1 MMLVPFGVKPDN
13 VPIGGAFDLSFI
25 SVTITEKLHA
35 PAYPN
40 LLTFVCQSNP
50 ILMMIFHLI

>member
-1 MMLVPFGVKPDN
+1 
-13 VPIGGAFDLSFI
+13 
-25 SVTITEKLHA
+25 LHA

>member
-1 MMLVPFGVKPDN
+1 MMLVHFGVKPDN
-13 VPIGGAFDLSFI
+13 VLGGAFDLSFI
-25 SVTITEKLHA
+25 SVTIIEKLHA

>member
-1 MMLVPFGVKPDN
+1 MLVPFGVKLDN

-25 SVTITEKLHA
+25 SVIIGKRLHA
-35 PAYPN
+35 PAYPDFF
-40 LLTFVCQSNP
+40 TYVCQSNP